1 MVWEAE
7 VRALRITVEPGVN
20 WRARAR
26 MTAGATLL
34 ARHGVPAVGAATDGV
49 PGTSDPCPVWRWP
62 PHADR
67 RVAAIRLPSGGGRYF
82 IYRPPLDT

>member
-34 ARHGVPAVGAATDGV
+34 ARHGVPAVGAAEDGV
-49 PGTSDPCPVWRWP
+49 PGTSDPRHVFPASPPGSPV
-62 PHADR
+62 
-67 RVAAIRLPSGGGRYF
+67 V
-82 IYRPPLDT
+82 